1 MVPAVE
7 GTSLSS
13 LTYLASE
20 PPLNPNDPR
29 LRYASIVLYI
39 ARVPGSKDVFLTPL
53 KPLQKIVTASDVE
66 NCLYY
71 LHAHTPADE
80 SLVNPPE
87 VETPQPVQHVLDPVQ
102 ESERQSPVLPTPD
115 SARNTGVKR
124 KALPPVASAT
134 TRQNVTSSNH
144 HPLPPVPPYP
154 EEDQSWLNPHGPS
167 QFPVAPSQPPPPVH
181 SQHAPYLSNSNP
193 FRDNPVPYKTNAD
206 LYRERAAAARKAPQ
220 VQPFLPSQME
230 QSLNPFEEDEPPPLP
245 PRRSTTDL
253 KNEEFLKSTQAVTQ
267 LTLIRR
273 HPATGEQWNVADITD
288 PTVYETDTNTSH
300 QARKSGQPLYID
312 MKTPGY
318 FKFNPKKSTSF
329 TRRLWMEGS
338 LFETSH
344 KSDHGRYQSRES
356 LDEDANGYLMRLH
369 RKSRQDLRD
378 PVMHRLSVENSQKR
392 SRNRGYT
399 FTSPWNGRCEFAPAN
414 GGTSLKCRHV
424 LPSTGL
430 VVEPAV
436 PATISELR
444 FNLPS
449 TNTVT
454 STRPKSSS
462 SSTHRSIF
470 HLHRK
475 SIGSQDSG
483 STSSL
488 TLPDSHHRRGQ
499 SDHGPERNGLGGF
512 LDRQRSPE
520 RQLAGAGH
528 SSEGNDS
535 KFDLSL
541 GQELAGGGMA
551 GKHVKLGKLIVEF
564 EGLKMLDLVVA
575 SNMALWWRAYEKTL

>member
-1 MVPAVE
+1 MVSAVE

-13 LTYLASE
+13 LTHLASD
-20 PPLNPNDPR
+20 PPLHPNDPR

-87 VETPQPVQHVLDPVQ
+87 VETPQPVLEPIQDLQWQPPVI
-102 ESERQSPVLPTPD
+102 PTLEP
-115 SARNTGVKR
+115 ARNSGVKR
-124 KALPPVASAT
+124 KALPTMASAT
-134 TRQNVTSSNH
+134 PRQVVASLNH
-144 HPLPPVPPYP
+144 HPLPPVPPVPPYP
-154 EEDQSWLNPHGPS
+154 EEDP
-167 QFPVAPSQPPPPVH
+167 
-181 SQHAPYLSNSNP
+181 NP
-193 FRDNPVPYKTNAD
+193 FEANSVPYKTNAD
-206 LYRERAAAARKAPQ
+206 LYRERTEAARKAQ
-220 VQPFLPSQME
+220 RVQPAPPAQVEPS
-230 QSLNPFEEDEPPPLP
+230 SNSFEEEERPPLP
-245 PRRSTTDL
+245 PRRPTTDL
-253 KNEEFLKSTQAVTQ
+253 KNEEFLKPTQAVTQ

-288 PTVYETDTNTSH
+288 PTVYEIDTNTSH
-300 QARKSGQPLYID
+300 QTRKPGQPLYID

-318 FKFNPKKSTSF
+318 FKFDPKQSKSF
-329 TRRLWMEGS
+329 NRRLWLEGS

-344 KSDHGRYQSRES
+344 RSDHGRYQSRES
-356 LDEDANGYLMRLH
+356 LDEDANGYLKRLH
-369 RKSRQDLRD
+369 RESRQDLRE
-378 PVMHRLSVENSQKR
+378 PVMHRLSVENSQRR

-424 LPSTGL
+424 LPSSGL

-436 PATISELR
+436 PATVSELR

-449 TNTVT
+449 TNAAT

-475 SIGSQDSG
+475 SIGSHDSS
-483 STSSL
+483 STCSL
-488 TLPDSHHRRGQ
+488 ALPESHHRRGQ
-499 SDHGPERNGLGGF
+499 SDQGPERDWLGGF
-512 LDRQRSPE
+512 PDGQGSPE
-520 RQLAGAGH
+520 RQVGGAGRN
-528 SSEGNDS
+528 SEGNGS
-535 KFDLSL
+535 KLDLSL

-551 GKHVKLGKLIVEF
+551 GKQVKLGKLIVEF